1 MTWNGDISQMN
12 QLADRLAD
20 LKEVPSRVAARVAPL
35 LAAEL
40 QTEFDSGTDPYGAP
54 WAPLAP
60 STLAH
65 GRTPPPL
72 TDTGAMRGS
81 ARVAPLR
88 GSGIGITIDHPAA
101 VHQAGAPSKNIPARP
116 ILPAE
121 DELPQNWQDIIE
133 DATVAEYRRSR

>member
-1 MTWNGDISQMN
+1 MG
-12 QLADRLAD
+12 QLAARLSD
-20 LKEVPSRVAARVAPL
+20 LKEVPSRVASRVAPL

-40 QTEFDSGTDPYGAP
+40 QTGFDSGTDPYGEA
-54 WAPLAP
+54 WAALAP
-60 STLAH
+60 STIAR

-72 TDTGAMRGS
+72 TDTRAMRDS
-81 ARVAPLR
+81 LRVAPLR
-88 GSGIGITIDHPAA
+88 GSGVGITIDHPAA

-133 DATVAEYRRSR
+133 DATIDEYRRATK